1 VIVTID
7 SHTGEV
13 LASASYPDFNPNN
26 RSAVVMS
33 QTRNRAMTDVFEP
46 GSTMKPLTLV
56 AALESGRY
64 TTDS

>member
-1 VIVTID
+1 
-7 SHTGEV
+7 V

-26 RSAVVMS
+26 RSGVMS